1 MFERE
6 QEAVE
11 EQIRS
16 YCSASGIPL
25 AEVKWLPIPF
35 SGEWGMSTSFFAAAA
50 AEART
55 GKAAGQPVPQRA
67 QELAEGVKSAL
78 GVPPGFSRVEAV
90 KGYLNLYFSA
100 GEYARRVV
108 DEAIAKGE
116 RFGAGRS
123 HGEQVMVEFSHPNTH
138 KAFHVGHLRGTI
150 LGEAL
155 CRILS
160 FAGYDVVRANYPGD
174 MGLHVIKWLW
184 AYLKYHNG
192 EEPEGDITN
201 WMGQV
206 YADATHRLEEEPSLE
221 AEVRAVYARWDLRD
235 PEIVTLWQR
244 TREWSLEGFR
254 QMYDALGV
262 TFDVYYFNSGEE
274 EIGKEIVEE
283 LVSGGIATDER
294 PQGGAVV
301 VKIDEKLGLSK
312 EMYRTAVILRSDG
325 TALYATEDLSLTLH
339 KFRDYPDLARSIY
352 VVDVRQSLH
361 FTQVFKIL
369 EIARHE
375 EAKKSLHVSYELV
388 TLPGNVV
395 MSSREGTVVL
405 LEDLIREAISR
416 AYAVVKEK
424 NPALTEHQM
433 QSVANAVGLGAL
445 KYPMVARENTR
456 LVTFDWESALD
467 FSGQAAP
474 YVQYAHVR
482 CNSILRKAAEL
493 TDPRTGTTFDYELH
507 PAEVELIE
515 LLSRFPA
522 EVQRAAAEYKP
533 LIVANLA
540 YEIARA
546 FTTFYDQCPVIQA
559 IGPVRRAR
567 LRLVDAARHSLANA
581 LRLLGIEA
589 PEVM

>member
-1 MFERE
+1 
-6 QEAVE
+6 
-11 EQIRS
+11 
-16 YCSASGIPL
+16 
-25 AEVKWLPIPF
+25 
-35 SGEWGMSTSFFAAAA
+35 
-50 AEART
+50 
-55 GKAAGQPVPQRA
+55 
-67 QELAEGVKSAL
+67 
-78 GVPPGFSRVEAV
+78 
-90 KGYLNLYFSA
+90 
-100 GEYARRVV
+100 
-108 DEAIAKGE
+108 
-116 RFGAGRS
+116 
-123 HGEQVMVEFSHPNTH
+123 
-138 KAFHVGHLRGTI
+138 
-150 LGEAL
+150 
-155 CRILS
+155 
-160 FAGYDVVRANYPGD
+160 
-174 MGLHVIKWLW
+174 
-184 AYLKYHNG
+184 
-192 EEPEGDITN
+192 
-201 WMGQV
+201 
-206 YADATHRLEEEPSLE
+206 
-221 AEVRAVYARWDLRD
+221 VRAVYARWDKREA
-235 PEIVTLWQR
+235 EIVDLWQR

-254 QMYDALGV
+254 QMYEALGV
-262 TFDVYYFNSGEE
+262 HFDVYYFNSGEE
-274 EIGKEIVEE
+274 ETGKEIVEE
-283 LVSGGIATDER
+283 LVSGGIASDER

-325 TALYATEDLSLTLH
+325 TALYATEDLALTLH

-369 EIARHE
+369 EIAGFD

-424 NPALTEHQM
+424 NPALSELQM
-433 QSVANAVGLGAL
+433 QSVAKAVGLGAL
-445 KYPMVARENTR
+445 KYPMVARENGR

-493 TDPRTGTTFDYELH
+493 TDQRAGSAAFDYELH

-515 LLSRFPA
+515 IISRFPA

-533 LIVANLA
+533 LIIASLA
-540 YEIARA
+540 YDLARA

-567 LRLVDAARHSLANA
+567 LRLVNAARLSMANA
-581 LRLLGIEA
+581 LRLLGIDA